1 MKINRVKQLLS
12 RWQVGFWVLA
22 LLAICPIT
30 AYAEV
35 SPGPTDGSAVSGA
48 EALEDSVQSDE
59 PPEAQVQL
67 EERMQEE
74 EQFNTVTEEVNQ
86 RLGEGERMPDE
97 INVNSDVEAGEV
109 NEEAEMPPESIGEG
123 NLPEADE
130 GAIQVD
136 F

>member
-1 MKINRVKQLLS
+1 
-12 RWQVGFWVLA
+12 
-22 LLAICPIT
+22 
-30 AYAEV
+30 
-35 SPGPTDGSAVSGA
+35 
-48 EALEDSVQSDE
+48 
-59 PPEAQVQL
+59 
-67 EERMQEE
+67 MQEE